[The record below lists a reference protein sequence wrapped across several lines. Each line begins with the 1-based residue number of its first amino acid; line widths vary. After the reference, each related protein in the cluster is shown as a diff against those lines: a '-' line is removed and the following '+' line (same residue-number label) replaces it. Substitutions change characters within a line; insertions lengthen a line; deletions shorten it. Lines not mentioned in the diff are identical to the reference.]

1 MPNVYRHNCYLGKME
16 DSRNH
21 IQRVQCTYK
30 DCSIRGLLNPRVV
43 ELEGCWIR
51 GSLNRRFVESEDC
64 SIQGLFNL
72 RIVKSKGCS
81 IQGLLN
87 PRVVETVLLNSSLC
101 NPWLAAVEVAP
112 PKYGGSVLKT
122 ELALGTPK
130 ETTLFYDEK
139 WLRPPSC
146 FLVLKGVFF

>member
-1 MPNVYRHNCYLGKME
+1 MPNLTQNKVTPVID
-16 DSRNH
+16 DSKGSLWQMSIDIIVTLARWRTAGTTY
-21 IQRVQCTYK
+21 RVQCTYK
-30 DCSIRGLLNPRVV
+30 DCWIRGLLNPRVV

-112 PKYGGSVLKT
+112 HGLLYIKNS
-122 ELALGTPK
+122 
-130 ETTLFYDEK
+130 
-139 WLRPPSC
+139 
-146 FLVLKGVFF
+146 GVYFNKLLHTAKL

>member
-1 MPNVYRHNCYLGKME
+1 MN
-16 DSRNH
+16 
-21 IQRVQCTYK
+21 
-30 DCSIRGLLNPRVV
+30 
-43 ELEGCWIR
+43 W
-51 GSLNRRFVESEDC
+51 RFVESEDC

-112 PKYGGSVLKT
+112 LSLAVSMVLFMTDKLGGNREVTVTGSWDP
-122 ELALGTPK
+122 E
-130 ETTLFYDEK
+130 
-139 WLRPPSC
+139 C
-146 FLVLKGVFF
+146 